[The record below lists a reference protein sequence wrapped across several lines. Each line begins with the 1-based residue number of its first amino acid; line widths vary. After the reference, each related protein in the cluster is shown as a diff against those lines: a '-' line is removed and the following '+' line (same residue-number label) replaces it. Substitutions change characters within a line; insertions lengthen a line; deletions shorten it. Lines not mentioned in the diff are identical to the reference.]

1 MILKLDNRSL
11 CTERNKIGDSLP
23 WDATKALRAEQ
34 TRLGNTG
41 AKKQK
46 TRGNIRR
53 EGIEKGGCLQN
64 TKEVTFKY
72 QLIVFVSDPHD
83 RVR

>member
-34 TRLGNTG
+34 TRLGKHGRKETKDTG
-41 AKKQK
+41 KHK
-46 TRGNIRR
+46 TGGNR
-53 EGIEKGGCLQN
+53 EGGLFTKYKGSNVQ
-64 TKEVTFKY
+64 
-72 QLIVFVSDPHD
+72 VSVNCIRIGPA
-83 RVR
+83 